1 MRLSKY
7 RTISIVDVVVACLA
21 CTAYGIALFSTAIGG
36 FWTGPDFDHPP
47 MSGLNCLLS
56 GWFHFPIG
64 WLANPVMFT
73 AVVLLLARCRSA
85 AFLSATGAIGL
96 AWLWTHEF
104 CQQFP
109 AKLLMAGYHWWLL
122 SMLVLVVGSLCSLVF
137 HYRET
142 WQSWRSLSRICQE
155 LPSNVQRTG

>member
-1 MRLSKY
+1 MRIFKY
-7 RTISIVDVVVACLA
+7 RAISLVDLAVTCLA
-21 CTAYGIALFSTAIGG
+21 CSAYSIALSSTAIGG

-64 WLANPVMFT
+64 WLANPVMF
-73 AVVLLLARCRSA
+73 AAIVLLLTRCRSA

-96 AWLWTHEF
+96 ALLWTYDF
-104 CQQFP
+104 CRQFP
-109 AKLLMAGYHWWLL
+109 PNLLMAGYHWWIL
-122 SMLVLVVGSLCSLVF
+122 SMQVIVVGSLCSLAF

-142 WQSWRSLSRICQE
+142 WRSLRALWRKRQE
-155 LPSNVQRTG
+155 PAPNVQE